1 MRKLAYVAA
10 VAAMTASAPAYASGE
25 GRVEARGGIAFA
37 GGQEEAFIGAA
48 AGYDFD
54 LGDKAFVGI
63 EAGADKVLQ
72 GGSDVFFTAAAR
84 LGLKSSSG
92 KARVYALGGY
102 GIAGSQDEPF
112 VGGGVQFNLG
122 AKAYGKVEYRRI
134 LANESSDV
142 NFAGVGFGIR
152 F

>member
-10 VAAMTASAPAYASGE
+10 VAAMTVSAPAYASGE

-37 GGQEEAFIGAA
+37 SGQEEAFVGGA

-54 LGDKAFVGI
+54 LGDKAFVGV

-84 LGLKSSSG
+84 LGIKSSSG

-102 GIAGSQDEPF
+102 GVAGGDDDPF

-122 AKAYGKVEYRRI
+122 AKAYGKVEYRRV
-134 LANESSDV
+134 LVSGSSDV
-142 NFAGVGFGIR
+142 NLAGVGFGIR

>member
-10 VAAMTASAPAYASGE
+10 IAAMTAAVPAYASGE

-54 LGDKAFVGI
+54 LGDKAFVGV

-72 GGSDVFFTAAAR
+72 GGTDVLFSVAGR
-84 LGLKSSSG
+84 LGVKAG
-92 KARVYALGGY
+92 DKARIYALGGY
-102 GIAGSQDEPF
+102 GVAGGEDDPF
-112 VGGGVQFNLG
+112 IGGGVQFNLG
-122 AKAYGKVEYRRI
+122 AKAYGKVEYRRV
-134 LANESSDV
+134 LSNNTTDV
-142 NFAGVGFGIR
+142 NLAGVGFGIR

>member
-1 MRKLAYVAA
+1 MRKIALATAIA
-10 VAAMTASAPAYASGE
+10 TMTIASPAYAAGE

-72 GGSDVFFTAAAR
+72 GGSDVLFSLAGR
-84 LGLKSSSG
+84 LGVKTG
-92 KARVYALGGY
+92 DKARIYALGGY
-102 GIAGSQDEPF
+102 GVAGGEDDPF
-112 VGGGVQFNLG
+112 IGGGVQFNLG

-134 LANESSDV
+134 LQSSFKDV
-142 NFAGVGFGIR
+142 NFAGVGFGVR

>member
-10 VAAMTASAPAYASGE
+10 IAAMTAAVPAYASGE

-37 GGQEEAFIGAA
+37 GGQEEAFIGGA

-54 LGDKAFVGI
+54 LGDKAFVGV
-63 EAGADKVLQ
+63 EAGLDKVLQ

-84 LGLKSSSG
+84 LGV
-92 KARVYALGGY
+92 KAGEKAKIYALGGY
-102 GIAGSQDEPF
+102 GIAGSQDDPF

-122 AKAYGKVEYRRI
+122 AKAYGKVEYRRVI
-134 LANESSDV
+134 SKGFRDV
-142 NFAGVGFGIR
+142 NLAGVGFGIR

>member
-10 VAAMTASAPAYASGE
+10 IAAMTTAVPAYASGE

-37 GGQEEAFIGAA
+37 GGQEEAFIGGA

-54 LGDKAFVGI
+54 LGDKAFVGV
-63 EAGADKVLQ
+63 EAGLDKVLQ

-84 LGLKSSSG
+84 LGV
-92 KARVYALGGY
+92 KAGEKAKIYALGGY
-102 GIAGSQDEPF
+102 GIAGSQDDPF

-122 AKAYGKVEYRRI
+122 AKAYGKVEYRRVI
-134 LANESSDV
+134 SKGLRDV
-142 NFAGVGFGIR
+142 NLAGVGFGIR

>member
-10 VAAMTASAPAYASGE
+10 IAAMAAAAPAYASGE

-54 LGDKAFVGI
+54 LGDKAFIGI
-63 EAGADKVLQ
+63 EAGADKILQ

-92 KARVYALGGY
+92 KARVYTLGGY

-122 AKAYGKVEYRRI
+122 AKAYGKVEYRRV
-134 LANESSDV
+134 LASESSDV

>member
-1 MRKLAYVAA
+1 MRKLAYVAMI
-10 VAAMTASAPAYASGE
+10 AAMTAAAPAYAAGE

-37 GGQEEAFIGAA
+37 GGQEEAFIGGA

-54 LGDKAFVGI
+54 LGDKAFLGI

-72 GGSDVFFTAAAR
+72 GGTDVLFSGAAR
-84 LGLKSSSG
+84 LGVKASE
-92 KARVYALGGY
+92 KARIYALGGY
-102 GIAGSQDEPF
+102 GIAGSQDDPF

-122 AKAYGKVEYRRI
+122 PKAYGKVEYRRV
-134 LANESSDV
+134 LTNNATDV
-142 NFAGVGFGIR
+142 NLAGIGFGVR